1 MSAVIII
8 LLILA
13 ILLVIFTLQNSFEI
27 SISFFFWEIPNAPLV
42 LVILCCVLLGYI
54 LAAIYFYPRIWK
66 LQKDRKNAMKSSKK
80 LEEQLENQAMETK
93 KPGPEGIEL
102 EIDDEK
108 DEIKGFFGE

>member
-27 SISFFFWEIPNAPLV
+27 SISFFLWEIPNVPLV
-42 LVILCCVLLGYI
+42 LLILSCVLLGYI
-54 LAAIYFYPRIWK
+54 IASVYFYPRVWK
-66 LQKDRKNAMKSSKK
+66 LKRDYRNAVKSGKK
-80 LEEQLENQAMETK
+80 LEEKLEVQATE

-102 EIDDEK
+102 EIDDDNE
-108 DEIKGFFGE
+108 KGFFKE

>member
-27 SISFFFWEIPNAPLV
+27 SISVFFWEIPNVPLV
-42 LVILCCVLLGYI
+42 LLILCCVLLGYI
-54 LAAIYFYPRIWK
+54 LAAVYFYPRVWK
-66 LQKDRKNAMKSSKK
+66 LKREYKQAVKSSKK
-80 LEEQLENQAMETK
+80 LEEKLETRETD

-102 EIDDEK
+102 DVDESE
-108 DEIKGFFGE
+108 DSGFFKE

>member
-27 SISFFFWEIPNAPLV
+27 NISVFFWEIPNVPLV
-42 LVILCCVLLGYI
+42 LLILCCVLLGYI
-54 LAAIYFYPRIWK
+54 LAAVYFYPRIWK
-66 LQKDRKNAMKSSKK
+66 LKRENKQALKSSKK
-80 LEEQLENQAMETK
+80 LEEQLQIQETD

-102 EIDDEK
+102 DLDENE
-108 DEIKGFFGE
+108 DSGFFKE

>member
-27 SISFFFWEIPNAPLV
+27 SISFFLWEIPNVPLV
-42 LVILCCVLLGYI
+42 LLILCCVLLGYI
-54 LAAIYFYPRIWK
+54 VGAVYFLPRIWK
-66 LQKDRKNAMKSSKK
+66 LKREYKQAVKSSKK
-80 LEEQLENQAMETK
+80 LEEKLEIRETE

-102 EIDDEK
+102 EVDENE
-108 DEIKGFFGE
+108 DSGFFKE

>member
-27 SISFFFWEIPNAPLV
+27 SISVFFWEIPNVPLV
-42 LVILCCVLLGYI
+42 LLILSCVLLGYI
-54 LAAIYFYPRIWK
+54 IASVYFYPRVWK
-66 LQKDRKNAMKSSKK
+66 LKRDLNHALKSGKK
-80 LEEQLENQAMETK
+80 LEEKLQTNEPI

-102 EIDDEK
+102 EIDDDNE
-108 DEIKGFFGE
+108 KGFFKE